1 MVKFTFN
8 RKARATAIAAIKKL
22 ETGSFMS
29 AVLGAFG
36 ANPRVTAVAALA
48 VFILC
53 RIGETVIAGIVD
65 HPDGTPEHVAGDDDM
80 P

>member
-8 RKARATAIAAIKKL
+8 RKARA
-22 ETGSFMS
+22 TGSFMS

-36 ANPRVTAVAALA
+36 ANPKVTAVAALA
-48 VFILC
+48 VFVLC

-65 HPDGTPEHVAGDDDM
+65 HPDGLQDHVPGDDELQ
-80 P
+80 

>member
-36 ANPRVTAVAALA
+36 ANPKVTAVAALA
-48 VFILC
+48 VFVLC

-65 HPDGTPEHVAGDDDM
+65 HPDGPQDHVPGDDELQ
-80 P
+80 